1 MTQYKSI
8 AGPIGL
14 TVGDGLTALE
24 RRLVERSAA
33 RSGLSAAVSGQGMIS
48 GQEQDYEIA
57 VRKYAAI
64 IDENAVGGWELLWIQ
79 QIPVTKLKVNIGGL
93 IGVAAIG
100 SAICAVIF
108 GPMIGWG
115 GGIITGVLVGGSVG
129 AIIGHKLC
137 KDKVTEFFNMLI
149 FAKKN

>member
-14 TVGDGLTALE
+14 TAE
-24 RRLVERSAA
+24 
-33 RSGLSAAVSGQGMIS
+33 SG
-48 GQEQDYEIA
+48 EDYEIA
-57 VRKYAAI
+57 VKRYATI

-93 IGVAAIG
+93 LGVAVICAAIG
-100 SAICAVIF
+100 AAIGASAAGYRELMNGIIAGIVLGGFAGAVI
-108 GPMIGWG
+108 G
-115 GGIITGVLVGGSVG
+115 GLV
-129 AIIGHKLC
+129 C
-137 KDKVTEFFNMLI
+137 KSKVIEFFNMLI

>member
-14 TVGDGLTALE
+14 RAE
-24 RRLVERSAA
+24 
-33 RSGLSAAVSGQGMIS
+33 SG
-48 GQEQDYEIA
+48 QDYEG
-57 VRKYAAI
+57 VVKTYAAI

-100 SAICAVIF
+100 AVMGAAIGASQA
-108 GPMIGWG
+108 GYNNLTA
-115 GGIITGVLVGGSVG
+115 GIIGGVVIGGLVGALIG
-129 AIIGHKLC
+129 AKVC
-137 KDKVTEFFNMLI
+137 KDKLIEFFNMLI
-149 FAKKN
+149 FAKKD

>member
-14 TVGDGLTALE
+14 MAEKG
-24 RRLVERSAA
+24 
-33 RSGLSAAVSGQGMIS
+33 
-48 GQEQDYEIA
+48 QDYEDA
-57 VRKYAAI
+57 VKKYAAI

-93 IGVAAIG
+93 IGVAAICA
-100 SAICAVIF
+100 AIGGA
-108 GPMIGWG
+108 IGASTAG
-115 GGIITGVLVGGSVG
+115 YRELMTGIITGVVIGGAAG
-129 AIIGHKLC
+129 LAIGYAAC
-137 KDKVTEFFNMLI
+137 KDKVVEFFNMLI